1 MTFQHEEFDNHE
13 RVIFVSDAATDL
25 RGIIAIHNT
34 NRGPALGGCR
44 MWEYDDDRAALTD
57 VLRLSRG
64 MSYKAALADLELG
77 GGKSVIIGN
86 PKSKKSPE
94 LLRAFA
100 RAVGDLNGKYY
111 TAEDVGIGL
120 DDISVMRDETN
131 CVVGVPHD
139 QGGSGDPSPT
149 TAWGVFLGIRC
160 SAQRALG
167 AKDLNG
173 VRVAVQGLGN
183 VGGHLAQYLYDAGA
197 KLILADIDEKRLG
210 GFARKF
216 DAEVEHPDRIH
227 ASSADIFA
235 PCALG
240 AVIND
245 VTLKEL
251 KVKVVSGAAN
261 NPLHTEAHGRQLFE
275 NGVLYAPD
283 YVVNSGGLIRVAS
296 ERTGFDAKWVD
307 EKVAGIE
314 TTLSEIFDLS
324 DAEGIPT
331 NQAADRV
338 AQSRINT
345 SQKQT

>member
-1 MTFQHEEFDNHE
+1 MIFQHEEFDHHE
-13 RVIFVSDAATDL
+13 RVIFVSDAATGL

-77 GGKSVIIGN
+77 GGKSVIIGD

-100 RAVGDLNGKYY
+100 RAVGDLKGKYY

-120 DDISVMRDETN
+120 NDISVMRDETD
-131 CVVGVPHD
+131 CVVGVPLD

-149 TAWGVFLGIRC
+149 TAWGVFLGLRC
-160 SAQRALG
+160 AAKKALG
-167 AKDLNG
+167 VEDLKD

-183 VGGHLAQYLYDAGA
+183 VGGHLAQYLHEAGA
-197 KLILADIDEKRLG
+197 KLILADIDEERLISIANRYD
-210 GFARKF
+210 ARI
-216 DAEVEHPDRIH
+216 ERPERIH
-227 ASSADIFA
+227 AASADIFA

-245 VTLKEL
+245 VTIREL
-251 KVKVVSGAAN
+251 KAMVVAGAAN
-261 NPLHTEAHGRQLFE
+261 NPLETAAHGRQLFE
-275 NGVLYAPD
+275 NGILYAPD
-283 YVVNSGGLIRVAS
+283 YVVNAGGLIRVAS
-296 ERTGFDAKWVD
+296 ERTGFDANWVD
-307 EKVAGIE
+307 VKVAGIE
-314 TTLSEIFDLS
+314 ATLGEIFDLS

-331 NQAADRV
+331 SQAADRV
-338 AQSRINT
+338 AQSRIAT
-345 SQKQT
+345 PRKRV